1 MVQIFSQYVSRKAV
15 VLIALEGG
23 LIAAALTFG
32 VKLRFWNDP
41 ASFEFYTM
49 LPDFAIQALAVMLCI
64 QVSFYYYELYDLHIS
79 WRPSEQ
85 YIRLGQSL
93 GGACVLLSFLYFLF
107 PALTLG
113 RDVFFIAL
121 SMVMSSVLV
130 TRLLVD
136 WFWRAT
142 VPGESVLILG
152 TTKLAVDIAREIKQR
167 EDLNLRL
174 VGFVQTETGAA
185 SHGEAPPLFGRT
197 NLVEAGD
204 LEAIVRQHGVSSMI
218 VAPDEHTVLPVS
230 QLIHLRTRGVQVR
243 DGNSTIASLTGRIP
257 LETVPTNWFI
267 FSEGFRRTRP
277 IAAFKRILDLVA
289 SVAGLLLS
297 APIMAL
303 TAAAVKFD
311 SAGPVLF
318 RQTRVG
324 LGGRSFEVL
333 KFRSMRADAEAVSGA
348 QWAQENDPRV
358 TRIGKHLRK
367 FRLDEL
373 PQFINVIRGDMSFV
387 GPRPERPEFVTQLR
401 RQIPYYDERHTVRPG
416 ITGWAQV
423 CYPYGASVED
433 ALRKLEYDL
442 FYLKGMS
449 FFFDAAIVFKTV
461 QIVLFGRGGR

>member
-1 MVQIFSQYVSRKAV
+1 MVQIFSQYISRKAV
-15 VLIALEGG
+15 VLIALEGC

-32 VKLRFWNDP
+32 VKLCFWDDP

-64 QVSFYYYELYDLHIS
+64 QVSFYYYELYDLHTS

-113 RDVFFIAL
+113 RGVFFLAL
-121 SMVMSSVLV
+121 SMVMSSVIV

-174 VGFVQTETGAA
+174 VGFVQTEMRPDPNVQSSGLSGDPVLGHA
-185 SHGEAPPLFGRT
+185 GE
-197 NLVEAGD
+197 
-204 LEAIVRQHGVSSMI
+204 LEVIVQRHGVSSLI
-218 VAPDEHTVLPVS
+218 VVPDERNLLPVS
-230 QLIHLRTRGVQVR
+230 ELIHLRTRGVQVR
-243 DGNSTIASLTGRIP
+243 DGHSTIASLTGRIS

-267 FSEGFRRTRP
+267 FSEGFRRTRS
-277 IAAFKRILDLVA
+277 IAVFKRILDLAV
-289 SVAGLLLS
+289 SLAGLFLS

-303 TAAAVKFD
+303 TALAVKLD
-311 SAGPVLF
+311 SPGSVLF

-324 LGGRSFEVL
+324 LAGRPFEVL

-348 QWAQENDPRV
+348 QWAQKDDPRV

-401 RQIPYYDERHTVRPG
+401 EQIPYYDERHTVRPG

-449 FFFDAAIVFKTV
+449 VFFDAAIVFKTV

>member
-1 MVQIFSQYVSRKAV
+1 V
-15 VLIALEGG
+15 VLIALEGC

-32 VKLRFWNDP
+32 VKLCFWNDQ

-64 QVSFYYYELYDLHIS
+64 QISFYYYDLYNLHTS

-93 GGACVLLSFLYFLF
+93 GGACILLSILYFLF
-107 PALTLG
+107 PALTLS
-113 RDVFFIAL
+113 RSVFFLAL
-121 SMVMSSVLV
+121 TLVMSSVTV
-130 TRLLVD
+130 VRLLVD

-152 TTKLAVDIAREIKQR
+152 TAKLAIDIAREIKQR

-174 VGFVQTETGAA
+174 VGFVRTETGQDSGMQA
-185 SHGEAPPLFGRT
+185 SRLFGEPI
-197 NLVEAGD
+197 LGQAGD
-204 LEAIVRQHGVSSMI
+204 LEAITRQHGVSSLI
-218 VAPDEHTVLPVS
+218 VVPDERDLLPVS
-230 QLIHLRTRGVQVR
+230 ELIRLRTRGVQVR
-243 DGNSTIASLTGRIP
+243 DGHSTIASLTGRIP

-267 FSEGFRRTRP
+267 FSEGFRRTRLV
-277 IAAFKRILDLVA
+277 AVFKRILDLAV

-303 TAAAVKFD
+303 TAVAVKLD
-311 SAGPVLF
+311 SSGPVLF

-324 LGGRSFEVL
+324 LGGRPFEVL
-333 KFRSMRADAEAVSGA
+333 KFRSMRTDAEAAGGA

-387 GPRPERPEFVTQLR
+387 GPRPERPEFVRQLR
-401 RQIPYYDERHTVRPG
+401 EQIPYYDERHTVRPG

-423 CYPYGASVED
+423 CYPYGANVED

-442 FYLKGMS
+442 FYLKGLS
-449 FFFDAAIVFKTV
+449 FFFDTAIVFKTI

>member
-1 MVQIFSQYVSRKAV
+1 
-15 VLIALEGG
+15 
-23 LIAAALTFG
+23 
-32 VKLRFWNDP
+32 
-41 ASFEFYTM
+41 
-49 LPDFAIQALAVMLCI
+49 MLCI
-64 QVSFYYYELYDLHIS
+64 QVSFYYYDLYTLHNS

-113 RDVFFIAL
+113 RDVFFLAL
-121 SMVMSSVLV
+121 SMVMSSVIV
-130 TRLLVD
+130 TRLFVD

-142 VPGESVLILG
+142 VPGEPVLILG
-152 TTKLAVDIAREIKQR
+152 TTKLAIDIGREIKQR
-167 EDLNLRL
+167 EDLNLHL
-174 VGFVQTETGAA
+174 VGFVQTKTHAGSDMQA
-185 SHGEAPPLFGRT
+185 SRLFGEPI
-197 NLVEAGD
+197 LGD
-204 LEAIVRQHGVSSMI
+204 AAELEGIVRRHSISSLI
-218 VAPDEHTVLPVS
+218 VVPGEGSLLPVS
-230 QLIHLRTRGVQVR
+230 DLIHLRTRGIQVR
-243 DGNSTIASLTGRIP
+243 DGHSTIASLTGRIP

-267 FSEGFRRTRP
+267 FSDGFRRTRS
-277 IAAFKRILDLVA
+277 IAVFKRILDLAV
-289 SVAGLLLS
+289 SIAGLFLS

-303 TAAAVKFD
+303 TALAVKLD
-311 SAGPVLF
+311 SHGPVLF

-324 LGGRSFEVL
+324 LGGRPFEVL
-333 KFRSMRADAEAVSGA
+333 KFRSMRSDAEAVSGA

-358 TRIGKHLRK
+358 TRIGKYLRK

-373 PQFINVIRGDMSFV
+373 PQFINVIWGDMSFV
-387 GPRPERPEFVTQLR
+387 GPRPERPEFVAQLR
-401 RQIPYYDERHTVRPG
+401 EQIPFYDERHTVRPG

-449 FFFDAAIVFKTV
+449 AFFDAAIVFKTV